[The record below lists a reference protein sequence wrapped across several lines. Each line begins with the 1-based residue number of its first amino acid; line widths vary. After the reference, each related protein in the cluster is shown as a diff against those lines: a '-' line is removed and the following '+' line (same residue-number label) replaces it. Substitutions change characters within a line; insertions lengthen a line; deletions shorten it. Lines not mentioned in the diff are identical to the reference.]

1 MPAVGKRKK
10 AAFIKAIQSGQTV
23 AAALRLVRV
32 RREDIYAARFD
43 DTAFKA
49 AWDEAWTMG
58 ADALEDEAM
67 RRAIDGVEKPV
78 FRGGEVVGHVRDY
91 SDSMLMFIGWVC
103 GFALAWHFILYD
115 LATWAQLAFLPDG
128 PALPALNG
136 TETLITVLLSMLGL
150 GGLRTVEKIKGVA
163 RDNIAGGADK

>member
-1 MPAVGKRKK
+1 M
-10 AAFIKAIQSGQTV
+10 
-23 AAALRLVRV
+23 
-32 RREDIYAARFD
+32 
-43 DTAFKA
+43 
-49 AWDEAWTMG
+49 DEAQAMTHDQLDLKLEVKAGPEPGTFEGYG
-58 ADALEDEAM
+58 AVFGNRDRDGDIVQKGAFAESLKARTPALLWQ
-67 RRAIDGVEKPV
+67 
-78 FRGGEVVGHVRDY
+78 H
-91 SDSMLMFIGWVC
+91 IGWVC

>member
-91 SDSMLMFIGWVC
+91 SDSMLMF
-103 GFALAWHFILYD
+103 LLKSRK
-115 LATWAQLAFLPDG
+115 PD
-128 PALPALNG
+128 
-136 TETLITVLLSMLGL
+136 VF
-150 GGLRTVEKIKGVA
+150 GGKGGVDTVESGVDFESEIEDAKATLKSKLCKITQSPKKSGVS
-163 RDNIAGGADK
+163 